1 MKRGQDCLISETFD
15 RFHQKQSGDGDD
27 ECLKD
32 FLLQNVFSVVF
43 IPNRLIVICAKV
55 DKRT

>member
-32 FLLQNVFSVVF
+32 FLLQTVFSAVF
-43 IPNRLIVICAKV
+43 VPNSHMCQGLKGGP
-55 DKRT
+55 